1 MAYVLILT
9 RETWSWDVRTKHIS
23 YEPIPTI
30 EGVKALANYGP
41 TATLFTLGPN
51 HTVQQYDLQNPAS
64 MVREV
69 HYDPILIP
77 TLPRGSAQSTPQL
90 SSHTIPGAAPPVAVQ
105 RNYDMRPGPAS
116 LSTIQRA
123 TDEMQAIEH
132 ARQMRAQVGSP
143 DSIISRTE
151 SVSSASSGGHGRY
164 QRKNPSV
171 SSYAPSGT
179 TFSTFSPSMI
189 ARDSMGSPFYPR
201 TSSVASSGRRSKGS
215 RLRQEVL
222 LSPEGNFVDLFPY
235 TRARLSSL
243 PYTQPQPLDQTKLSP
258 DDLRRQMLQ
267 VVFGWH
273 DDIQPMIR
281 DEINH
286 HPEGSMNAVLLS
298 KWLGEDNVDMMASV
312 IASGVMGSSDWMLL
326 ALSQLD
332 GQGSRSKLGQAFVQ
346 RLLQQGDIH
355 TSATILLGMGD
366 QEDAV
371 EVYVSRNY
379 YMEAI
384 LLTCLLFPADW
395 QRQAHL
401 VRRWGEFVV
410 ENSQQH
416 LAIRCFSCTG
426 VDSSM
431 PWASP
436 TKSPFTGI
444 QAPQSM
450 PQIISP
456 PTSPPPTNARKT
468 TKNSSLKLITSFGNS
483 DQGQY
488 RFPGLKSDD
497 RTPTNAPGVTPIAE
511 SALSPSGTPSTYLR
525 PQLRSKNNLNLRTAT
540 TPGGYSRNRLPS
552 IGETPIDVVPPPLGV
567 SRPSSLPTPN
577 DSGSDPEREKWSSIL
592 PQEAKVPE
600 RTIEDPPL
608 TLSSARYDPGS
619 ATPQQ
624 TPQTALPTTTVKTS
638 LPSLGQD
645 RFSTM
650 RDGSRT
656 WNGSRDRKPDGL
668 HIQMPTLEQLN
679 LNAYATS
686 AASSARSDHRRSTTW
701 SSLHSNGSS
710 VGRLDNRSDT
720 RSPPVTGQSWTSS
733 TKSPSVS
740 GRSMDQYINS
750 LEEANFRSQQ
760 HKAEPHRR
768 RHREDRSQVV
778 EHTEPI
784 SQSRPRHRELSE
796 DRGRGGQRYIK
807 PAKRSPS
814 SPIPMSPED
823 LQQYRDSNSQ
833 SLDSQLTRDSSPDE
847 IRSHSRAQSSRRVG
861 TSKTLRSQSK
871 MSDYSHRTVRHI
883 SPSGIYDS
891 QLGSEVSPGSRSR
904 KSSRRPSPNGLL
916 TPSGRGRSKSKT
928 GGSILR
934 SPSSPLPMSPQARLY
949 KESDDEEDPL
959 RIVEANRNRL
969 RSAQR
974 STSRRPRE
982 RGTSARRE
990 SSPDR
995 RRLPD
1000 ERQFYHIGRPDLSGQ
1015 QDPFTDTKTSDGDV
1029 ATSDG
1034 APSLHHTKSRRTLK
1048 KEMAARELEA
1058 RRISLTQRSMAPIT
1072 YPSSLTSGRPQLV
1085 GRAQTDSN
1093 LSHGSPTWGA
1103 LASSHSQNG
1112 SLSEI
1117 SEYGVNENRSA
1128 SVGPYGLPATPRA
1141 MRHPRYQSRD
1151 TDNIPAV
1158 PELPDQLTSP
1168 SNNFATGQPM
1178 RELPR
1183 SMSAPIPEAEVMMP
1197 ADMPTHPAF
1206 HRGLRPSTK
1215 RPVFSPLGD
1224 IGKHR
1229 RTPSFDAQQLAPAPM
1244 IASIDQTLHE
1254 SEPPQIISVGNEE
1267 PPILPELQH
1276 LAASVPPPPPPPPPP
1291 PTFHYDDAAHHS
1303 LSSGSGVG
1311 IINIAMDDI
1320 SRDSTPIIDVPP
1332 PPPEKVSSPQLN
1344 GQASPPY
1351 SDGHRRG
1358 RSIDH
1363 FGKSIKGITD
1373 RMRSTSRGRNNA
1385 KSPRAIQEP
1394 VLPAPYET
1402 SFF

>member
-1 MAYVLILT
+1 MLT
-9 RETWSWDVRTKHIS
+9 TVRETWSWDVRTKHIS
-23 YEPIPTI
+23 YEPVPTI

-41 TATLFTLGPN
+41 TATLFSLGPN
-51 HTVQQYDLQNPAS
+51 NTVQQYDLNNPPS
-64 MVREV
+64 LVREV
-69 HYDPILIP
+69 RYDPMLTP
-77 TLPRGSAQSTPQL
+77 TLPRGSAQSTPQMN
-90 SSHTIPGAAPPVAVQ
+90 SHTIPGAAPPVAIQ

-143 DSIISRTE
+143 DSVTSRTE

-222 LSPEGNFVDLFPY
+222 LSPEGSFVDLFPY

-243 PYTQPQPLDQTKLSP
+243 PYSQPQPLDQSKSFP
-258 DDLRRQMLQ
+258 DDLRKQMLQ

-273 DDIQPMIR
+273 DDIKPMIR

-286 HPEGSMNAVLLS
+286 HPQGSMNAVLLS
-298 KWLGEDNVDMMASV
+298 KWLGEDNVDMMAAA

-326 ALSQLD
+326 ALSQMD
-332 GQGSRSKLGQAFVQ
+332 GQGSTNKLGQAFVQ

-384 LLTCLLFPADW
+384 LLTCLLFPTDW

-401 VRRWGEFVV
+401 VRRWGEYVV

-426 VDSSM
+426 VDSSI

-436 TKSPFTGI
+436 TQSPFTGI
-444 QAPQSM
+444 QAPPSM

-456 PTSPPPTNARKT
+456 PTSPPPANARKT

-511 SALSPSGTPSTYLR
+511 SAISPGGTPNTYLR
-525 PQLRSKNNLNLRTAT
+525 PQLRSKNSLTVRTAT

-552 IGETPIDVVPPPLGV
+552 IGETPIDVVPPPLAL

-577 DSGSDPEREKWSSIL
+577 DSGSDPEREKRLSIHS
-592 PQEAKVPE
+592 QEAKVPDK
-600 RTIEDPPL
+600 TIEDPPL

-624 TPQTALPTTTVKTS
+624 TPQTALPSTAIKTS
-638 LPSLGQD
+638 LSSLGPD

-656 WNGSRDRKPDGL
+656 RNGSRDRKPDGL

-686 AASSARSDHRRSTTW
+686 ATNSARSDHRISNTW

-710 VGRLDNRSDT
+710 IGRLDSRSDT

-760 HKAEPHRR
+760 HKVDSHRR
-768 RHREDRSQVV
+768 RHREDRSNVSDHAESIV
-778 EHTEPI
+778 R
-784 SQSRPRHRELSE
+784 SKPRHREPSE

-823 LQQYRDSNSQ
+823 LQQYRDLNSQ
-833 SLDSQLTRDSSPDE
+833 SLNSQLTRDSSPDD
-847 IRSHSRAQSSRRVG
+847 IRSQSRAQSSRRVG
-861 TSKTLRSQSK
+861 TTKASRSHSKT
-871 MSDYSHRTVRHI
+871 SDYSHRTVRHI
-883 SPSGIYDS
+883 SPSGVYDS
-891 QLGSEVSPGSRSR
+891 QLGSEASPGSRSR
-904 KSSRRPSPNGLL
+904 KSSRKPSPNGLL

-928 GGSILR
+928 GGSVLR
-934 SPSSPLPMSPQARLY
+934 SPSSPLPMSPQAKLY

-1000 ERQFYHIGRPDLSGQ
+1000 ERQFYQVGKSDLSGQ
-1015 QDPFTDTKTSDGDV
+1015 QDPFTDQRTSDGDV
-1029 ATSDG
+1029 ATSDS
-1034 APSLHHTKSRRTLK
+1034 ATSLHRIKSHRTLK

-1058 RRISLTQRSMAPIT
+1058 RRISLTQRSMAPIA
-1072 YPSSLTSGRPQLV
+1072 YPSSLSSGRPHLA
-1085 GRAQTDSN
+1085 GRSQTDST
-1093 LSHGSPTWGA
+1093 LSQSPTSWAGQ
-1103 LASSHSQNG
+1103 ASAHNQNG

-1117 SEYGVNENRSA
+1117 SEYGPSENRSA

-1141 MRHPRYQSRD
+1141 MRHPRYQQSRD
-1151 TDNIPAV
+1151 ADNIPAV

-1168 SNNFATGQPM
+1168 SDNFATGQPM

-1197 ADMPTHPAF
+1197 PSDMPTHPAF

-1229 RTPSFDAQQLAPAPM
+1229 RTPSLDAQQLSSAPM

-1254 SEPPQIISVGNEE
+1254 SEPPQIISVGSEE

-1291 PTFHYDDAAHHS
+1291 PNFRYDDVAHHS

-1311 IINIAMDDI
+1311 IINIVMDDV
-1320 SRDSTPIIDVPP
+1320 SCDGTPIIDVPP

-1344 GQASPPY
+1344 GQASPPQ
-1351 SDGHRRG
+1351 SGGHRRG

-1385 KSPRAIQEP
+1385 KSPRAMQEP
-1394 VLPAPYET
+1394 TLPAPYET